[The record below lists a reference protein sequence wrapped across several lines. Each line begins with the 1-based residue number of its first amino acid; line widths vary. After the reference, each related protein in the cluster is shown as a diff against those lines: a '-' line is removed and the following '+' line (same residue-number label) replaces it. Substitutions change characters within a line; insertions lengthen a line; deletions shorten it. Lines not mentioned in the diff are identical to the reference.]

1 MRKILMLA
9 VLAAAVCAFAAPKKC
24 DFDKAMRNFEKR
36 MDMSMSGSKVTK
48 NIASDPEGVSVVQKL
63 SKPIK
68 SGQYMGLRQYL
79 VYGFIG
85 CELKDVRM
93 GKLSKDSEIV
103 AEATMHLRSDG
114 NLKASCKG
122 SGDVMR
128 ANPFTYSMEPNPEC
142 VCYDLNSIERKPDKR
157 AWCAEEGDLEP
168 DRLVIPA
175 RALNFVD
182 PFEKKVDN
190 SGISVKVVEG
200 DCYFDGPDAAGRT
213 AKKVLSVV
221 NKNLKNIAK
230 AVDAVDGEEK
240 DGKVT
245 IKLSIAADGSV
256 SSSRVVSATVFNN
269 GVKEAVSGA
278 VSVLKF
284 GKAKGDV
291 VFYLVLKVGG

>member
-1 MRKILMLA
+1 MKKLFIAILA
-9 VLAAAVCAFAAPKKC
+9 LAAFAFAAQKC
-24 DFDKAMRNFEKR
+24 NLDNAMRNFEKR
-36 MDMSMSGSKVTK
+36 MDISMSGSKVTK

-122 SGDVMR
+122 SGDVLR
-128 ANPFTYSMEPNPEC
+128 VNPFTYSSEPNPEC
-142 VCYDLNSIERKPDKR
+142 VCYDENSIERKPVKGK
-157 AWCAEEGDLEP
+157 WCAEDP
-168 DRLVIPA
+168 DFDGKRTVISPKM
-175 RALNFVD
+175 LDFVD

-190 SGISVKVVEG
+190 SGSSVQVVET

-213 AKKVLSVV
+213 SKKVLAVV
-221 NKNLKNIAK
+221 GKALKDVAK
-230 AVDAVDGEEK
+230 AVDSVDGDEK
-240 DGKVT
+240 DGKATLRLT
-245 IKLSIAADGSV
+245 IAPDGSV
-256 SSSRVVSATVFNN
+256 SSARVVSATIFND
-269 GVKEAVSGA
+269 GVKEALSGA
-278 VSVLKF
+278 VSGVNF
-284 GKAKGDV
+284 GKAKGEA
-291 VFYLVLKVGG
+291 VFFLVLKVVK

>member
-1 MRKILMLA
+1 MKKAIIAILA
-9 VLAAAVCAFAAPKKC
+9 LAAFAFAAPKC
-24 DFDKAMRNFEKR
+24 NLEKAMKDFEKR
-36 MDMSMSGSKVTK
+36 MDLSMAGARVTK
-48 NIASDPEGVSVVQKL
+48 NVAKDSDGVSVVQKL

-103 AEATMHLRSDG
+103 AEATMHVRPDG

-128 ANPFTYSMEPNPEC
+128 VNPFTYSSEPNPEC
-142 VCYDLNSIERKPDKR
+142 VCYDENSIERKPDKR

-175 RALNFVD
+175 RALDFVD
-182 PFEKKVDN
+182 PDEKKVDN
-190 SGISVKVVEG
+190 SGISVQVVEG

-213 AKKVLSVV
+213 SKKVLAVV
-221 NKNLKNIAK
+221 GKALKNVAK
-230 AVDAVDGEEK
+230 VVDAVDGDEK
-240 DGKVT
+240 DGKATLRLT
-245 IKLSIAADGSV
+245 IAPDGSV
-256 SSSRVVSATVFNN
+256 SSARVVSATIFNN
-269 GVKEAVSGA
+269 GVKEALSGA
-278 VSVLKF
+278 VSGLDF
-284 GKAKGDV
+284 GKAKGEA
-291 VFYLVLKVGG
+291 VFFLVLKVVK

>member
-1 MRKILMLA
+1 MKKAILAILA
-9 VLAAAVCAFAAPKKC
+9 LAAFAFAAPKC
-24 DFDKAMRNFEKR
+24 NLEKAMRDFEKR
-36 MDMSMSGSKVTK
+36 MDLSMAGSRVTK
-48 NIASDPEGVSVVQKL
+48 NVAKDSDGVSVVQKL

-103 AEATMHLRSDG
+103 AEATMHVRPDG

-128 ANPFTYSMEPNPEC
+128 VNPFTYSSEPNPEC
-142 VCYDLNSIERKPDKR
+142 VCYDENSIERKPDKR

-175 RALNFVD
+175 KALDFVD
-182 PFEKKVDN
+182 PDEKKVDN
-190 SGISVKVVEG
+190 SGISVQVVDA

-213 AKKVLSVV
+213 SKKVLAVV
-221 NKNLKNIAK
+221 GKVLKNVAK
-230 AVDAVDGEEK
+230 AVDSVDGDEK
-240 DGKVT
+240 DGKATLRLT
-245 IKLSIAADGSV
+245 IAPDGSV
-256 SSSRVVSATVFNN
+256 SSVRVVSATIFND
-269 GVKEAVSGA
+269 GVKEALSGA
-278 VSVLKF
+278 VSGLDF
-284 GKAKGDV
+284 GKAKGEA
-291 VFYLVLKVGG
+291 VFFLVLKVVK

>member
-1 MRKILMLA
+1 MKKVVAILTAISAFA
-9 VLAAAVCAFAAPKKC
+9 VAAPKC
-24 DFDKAMRNFEKR
+24 NLDKAMRNFEKR
-36 MDMSMSGSKVTK
+36 MDMNMSGSKVTK
-48 NIASDPEGVSVVQKL
+48 NITSDPEGVSVVQKL

-142 VCYDLNSIERKPDKR
+142 ICYDENSIEKKPGRKTG
-157 AWCAEEGDLEP
+157 CAEVEDFDGN
-168 DRLVIPA
+168 RLVIPS
-175 RALNFVD
+175 RALDLVD
-182 PFEKKVDN
+182 PFEKRVDN
-190 SGISVKVVEG
+190 SGFSVQVVER
-200 DCYFDGPDAAGRT
+200 DCYFHESDTGARK

-221 NKNLKNIAK
+221 SKALKKIAK
-230 AVDAVDGEEK
+230 SVDSVEGEEK
-240 DGKVT
+240 DGNVT
-245 IKLSIAADGSV
+245 LKLKIAADGSV
-256 SSSRVVSATVFNN
+256 SSASVVSATVFNEDA
-269 GVKEAVSGA
+269 KRAVSDA
-278 VSVLKF
+278 VKGLDFGNAGGESVF
-284 GKAKGDV
+284 
-291 VFYLVLKVGG
+291 FLVLKLVK

>member
-1 MRKILMLA
+1 MKKLFIAILA
-9 VLAAAVCAFAAPKKC
+9 LAAFAFAAPKC
-24 DFDKAMRNFEKR
+24 NLDKAMRNFEKR
-36 MDMSMSGSKVTK
+36 MDISMSGSKVTK

-157 AWCAEEGDLEP
+157 AWCAEEGDLDP

-175 RALNFVD
+175 RALDFVD

-190 SGISVKVVEG
+190 SGSSVQVVEA

-213 AKKVLSVV
+213 SKKVLAVV
-221 NKNLKNIAK
+221 GKALKDVAK
-230 AVDAVDGEEK
+230 AVDSVDGDEK
-240 DGKVT
+240 DGKATLRLT
-245 IKLSIAADGSV
+245 IAPDGSV
-256 SSSRVVSATVFNN
+256 SSARVVSATIFND
-269 GVKEAVSGA
+269 GVKEALSGA
-278 VSVLKF
+278 VSGLNF
-284 GKAKGDV
+284 GKAKGEA
-291 VFYLVLKVGG
+291 VFFLVLKVVK

>member
-1 MRKILMLA
+1 MKRIIAITAILA
-9 VLAAAVCAFAAPKKC
+9 VLVSAAPKC
-24 DFDKAMRNFEKR
+24 NLDKAMRNFEKR
-36 MDMSMSGSKVTK
+36 MDLNMSGSKVTK

-122 SGDVMR
+122 SGDVTR

-142 VCYDLNSIERKPDKR
+142 VCYDLNSLERKPDKR

-175 RALNFVD
+175 RALDFVD

-190 SGISVKVVEG
+190 SGSSVQVVES
-200 DCYFDGPDAAGRT
+200 DCYFNSPDAGGRT
-213 AKKVLSVV
+213 AKKVLGVV
-221 NKNLKNIAK
+221 GKNLKKLAK
-230 AVDAVDGEEK
+230 AVDAVDGDEK
-240 DGKVT
+240 YGNVT
-245 IKLSIAADGSV
+245 LKIKIAADGAVTSA
-256 SSSRVVSATVFNN
+256 SVVSATLFNN
-269 GVKEAVSGA
+269 DVKNVVSETVSGWN
-278 VSVLKF
+278 F
-284 GKAKGDV
+284 GKAKADDV
-291 VFYLVLKVGG
+291 VFFLVLKVTE

>member
-1 MRKILMLA
+1 MKKTILAIMA
-9 VLAAAVCAFAAPKKC
+9 VAAYAFAASC
-24 DFDKAMRNFEKR
+24 DYDKAMRNFEKR
-36 MDMSMSGSKVTK
+36 MDISMSGSKVTK

-63 SKPIK
+63 SKPIR

-157 AWCAEEGDLEP
+157 AWCGEQEFEEY
-168 DRLVIPA
+168 
-175 RALNFVD
+175 
-182 PFEKKVDN
+182 
-190 SGISVKVVEG
+190 
-200 DCYFDGPDAAGRT
+200 C
-213 AKKVLSVV
+213 
-221 NKNLKNIAK
+221 
-230 AVDAVDGEEK
+230 
-240 DGKVT
+240 
-245 IKLSIAADGSV
+245 
-256 SSSRVVSATVFNN
+256 
-269 GVKEAVSGA
+269 
-278 VSVLKF
+278 
-284 GKAKGDV
+284 
-291 VFYLVLKVGG
+291 

>member
-1 MRKILMLA
+1 MKKLFIAILA
-9 VLAAAVCAFAAPKKC
+9 LAAFAFSAPKC
-24 DFDKAMRNFEKR
+24 NLDNAMRNFEKR
-36 MDMSMSGSKVTK
+36 MDMNMSGSKVTK
-48 NIASDPEGVSVVQKL
+48 NIAPDPEGVSVVQKL

-122 SGDVMR
+122 SGDVTR

-175 RALNFVD
+175 KALDFVD
-182 PFEKKVDN
+182 PFDKKVDN
-190 SGISVKVVEG
+190 SGSSVQVVEA

-213 AKKVLSVV
+213 SKKVLAVV
-221 NKNLKNIAK
+221 GKAIKDVAK
-230 AVDAVDGEEK
+230 AVDSVDGDEK
-240 DGKVT
+240 DGKATLRLT
-245 IKLSIAADGSV
+245 IAPDGSV
-256 SSSRVVSATVFNN
+256 SSARVVSATIFND
-269 GVKEAVSGA
+269 GVKEALSGA
-278 VSVLKF
+278 VSGLNF
-284 GKAKGDV
+284 GKAKGEA
-291 VFYLVLKVGG
+291 VFFLVLKVVK

>member
-1 MRKILMLA
+1 MKNAIIAILA
-9 VLAAAVCAFAAPKKC
+9 LAAFAFAAPKC
-24 DFDKAMRNFEKR
+24 NLEKAMKDFEKR
-36 MDMSMSGSKVTK
+36 MDLSMAGSRVTK
-48 NIASDPEGVSVVQKL
+48 NVAKDSDGVSVVQKL

-103 AEATMHLRSDG
+103 AEATMHVRPDG

-128 ANPFTYSMEPNPEC
+128 VNPFTYSSEPNPEC
-142 VCYDLNSIERKPDKR
+142 VCYDENSIERKPDKR

-175 RALNFVD
+175 RALDFVD

-190 SGISVKVVEG
+190 SGISVQVVDA

-213 AKKVLSVV
+213 SKKVLAVV
-221 NKNLKNIAK
+221 GKALKNVAK
-230 AVDAVDGEEK
+230 AVDSVDGDEK
-240 DGKVT
+240 DGKATLRLT
-245 IKLSIAADGSV
+245 IAPDGSV
-256 SSSRVVSATVFNN
+256 SSARVVSATIFNN
-269 GVKEAVSGA
+269 GVKEALSGA
-278 VSVLKF
+278 VSGLDF
-284 GKAKGDV
+284 GKAKSEA
-291 VFYLVLKVGG
+291 VFFLVLKVVK

>member
-1 MRKILMLA
+1 MKKLFIAILA
-9 VLAAAVCAFAAPKKC
+9 LAAFAFAAPKC
-24 DFDKAMRNFEKR
+24 NLDKAMRNFEKR
-36 MDMSMSGSKVTK
+36 MDISMSGSKVTK

-157 AWCAEEGDLEP
+157 AWCAEEGDLDP

-175 RALNFVD
+175 RALDFVD

-190 SGISVKVVEG
+190 SGSSVQVVEA

-213 AKKVLSVV
+213 SKKVLAVV
-221 NKNLKNIAK
+221 GKALKDVAK
-230 AVDAVDGEEK
+230 AVDSVDGDEK
-240 DGKVT
+240 DGKATLRLT
-245 IKLSIAADGSV
+245 IAPDGSV
-256 SSSRVVSATVFNN
+256 SSARVVSATIFND
-269 GVKEAVSGA
+269 GVKEALSGA
-278 VSVLKF
+278 VSGLNF
-284 GKAKGDV
+284 GKAKGET
-291 VFYLVLKVGG
+291 VFFLVLKVVK